1 MDLVAGVDKILVA
14 TKHCTRKGRPK
25 LVRSCTYPLTGI
37 GVVHRIYS
45 DLAVIDVKEQSLE
58 VVRLAPDVD
67 FEYVRQRTE
76 AELTMADIAD
86 VKKTA

>member
-1 MDLVAGVDKILVA
+1 
-14 TKHCTRKGRPK
+14 
-25 LVRSCTYPLTGI
+25 
-37 GVVHRIYS
+37 VVHRIYS